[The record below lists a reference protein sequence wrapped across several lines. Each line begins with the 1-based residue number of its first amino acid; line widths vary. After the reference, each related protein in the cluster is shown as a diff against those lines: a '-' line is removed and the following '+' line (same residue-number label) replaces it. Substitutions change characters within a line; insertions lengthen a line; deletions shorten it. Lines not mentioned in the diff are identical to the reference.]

1 MFNQHKI
8 ILEKEVAHQLKPNVP
23 NLVKDYADAQMILK
37 QCSAGSGD
45 CLYVIFLSYVERY
58 KN

>member
-8 ILEKEVAHQLKPNVP
+8 VLEKEVARQLKPNVP

-45 CLYVIFLSYVERY
+45 CLYV
-58 KN
+58 